1 MPIHKV
7 FHQLLFLWKG
17 RFHNFFY
24 HLCFGVW
31 DTLWSSFL
39 LRRWFSGFDLC
50 FSKILGSST
59 NCLRTIWGDDHSQKQ
74 LERQFLISTL
84 IYHWWENSLKR
95 HQSAKKLQDF
105 LVGFK
110 WFLGSKNSKKSLT
123 FVLATEGIFLV
134 FMAMSCFGFYD
145 GVSMQMTMGSEWFCH
160 TVLRCCR
167 CFATHWT
174 WEYRKLPLCTEL
186 KWLEKQ
192 KIHPS

>member
-95 HQSAKKLQDF
+95 HQSAKKTYRIFKRDIFRLDSNDF
-105 LVGFK
+105 LAPKTPKNRWLLFWQQRAFF
-110 WFLGSKNSKKSLT
+110 WFLWQCRALD
-123 FVLATEGIFLV
+123 
-134 FMAMSCFGFYD
+134 FMM
-145 GVSMQMTMGSEWFCH
+145 V
-160 TVLRCCR
+160 
-167 CFATHWT
+167 
-174 WEYRKLPLCTEL
+174 
-186 KWLEKQ
+186 
-192 KIHPS
+192 

>member
-1 MPIHKV
+1 MI
-7 FHQLLFLWKG
+7 F
-17 RFHNFFY
+17 RF
-24 HLCFGVW
+24 W
-31 DTLWSSFL
+31 P
-39 LRRWFSGFDLC
+39 LC

-95 HQSAKKLQDF
+95 HQSAKKTYRIFKRDIFRLDSNDF
-105 LVGFK
+105 LAPK
-110 WFLGSKNSKKSLT
+110 TPKNRWLL
-123 FVLATEGIFLV
+123 FLATEVIFLV

>member
-1 MPIHKV
+1 MYLCSSRILKTDECNFCQSIKFFINFCSFGKGV
-7 FHQLLFLWKG
+7 FTT
-17 RFHNFFY
+17 FFY

-95 HQSAKKLQDF
+95 HQSAKKTYRIFKRDIFRLDSNDF
-105 LVGFK
+105 LAPKTPKNRWLLFWQQRAFF
-110 WFLGSKNSKKSLT
+110 WFLWQCRALD
-123 FVLATEGIFLV
+123 
-134 FMAMSCFGFYD
+134 FMM
-145 GVSMQMTMGSEWFCH
+145 V
-160 TVLRCCR
+160 
-167 CFATHWT
+167 
-174 WEYRKLPLCTEL
+174 
-186 KWLEKQ
+186 
-192 KIHPS
+192 